1 MRTWVLAAALTFAA
15 GCSFFLKGVPEGWTP
30 ATEPDCQPYI
40 IVPLVDGA
48 LGLGVTA
55 WALGSP
61 CRDGVLGC
69 AFALAGG
76 AAVIAAGIYGYLKV
90 KKCQEANEAF
100 EATKR
105 LEGRAGPPWLAPVA
119 GAPPP

>member
-1 MRTWVLAAALTFAA
+1 MRSRVLSAALLLAS
-15 GCSFFLKGVPEGWTP
+15 GCSFFLEKVPEGWTP
-30 ATEPDCQPYI
+30 ETEPDCQPYI

-61 CRDGVLGC
+61 CSDGALGC

-76 AAVIAAGIYGYLKV
+76 AALIGAGIYGYLKV
-90 KKCQEANEAF
+90 DECQEAQDAYEAAGQI
-100 EATKR
+100 EART
-105 LEGRAGPPWLAPVA
+105 APR
-119 GAPPP
+119 GSPDRDSP